1 MTIPGATGPRSTA
14 ILLPLVVAATG
25 WVTMLSWRGFSREA
39 SSYLFPLAVGA
50 LMIATAGI
58 VLRLARVP
66 GAAVVLT
73 QLVLAAAFLAL
84 LLTGSP
90 APIGARWSGWSPPSR
105 ERWRPAGSTRPR
117 ARRGPG
123 HPSPADPARP
133 AAARGLRRR
142 RLLDAPGSAGRALPA
157 RGVRAAHKPARRG
170 RQLGAVRAGRGRL
183 SHDGAARRGRPAGA
197 LGRTLAGSGGRL
209 TQEMASA
216 GSRRAGAL
224 GIGATATA
232 VAVLVP
238 SLLPTL
244 QLGVFGNGPGSGDR
258 DVTLINPITDLRR
271 DLQRGADVP
280 LLTLTTDDPSP
291 SYLRIAV
298 LNRFTH
304 NEWSSGNR
312 DIPADQVPNGEMPPP
327 PGVNQAVERTRHRYR
342 VSVTDDFRSTWLP
355 VMSPVTRVV
364 APGNWRYDA
373 STMDFIA
380 ADEDTT
386 TAGISYDMTGVELDL
401 SQQLLDRAPNPTGS
415 VDPLLTDL
423 PADLPS
429 SVSQLAAQVTAGR
442 TTKYQRGGRAAAVV
456 PQHRRLHL
464 LRARPDRQRHRRPA
478 RSSTPRP
485 GRSATASSSPPRWRS
500 WRAPAASRPGWP
512 WAS

>member
-1 MTIPGATGPRSTA
+1 M
-14 ILLPLVVAATG
+14 
-25 WVTMLSWRGFSREA
+25 
-39 SSYLFPLAVGA
+39 
-50 LMIATAGI
+50 
-58 VLRLARVP
+58 
-66 GAAVVLT
+66 
-73 QLVLAAAFLAL
+73 
-84 LLTGSP
+84 
-90 APIGARWSGWSPPSR
+90 
-105 ERWRPAGSTRPR
+105 
-117 ARRGPG
+117 
-123 HPSPADPARP
+123 
-133 AAARGLRRR
+133 
-142 RLLDAPGSAGRALPA
+142 
-157 RGVRAAHKPARRG
+157 
-170 RQLGAVRAGRGRL
+170 
-183 SHDGAARRGRPAGA
+183 
-197 LGRTLAGSGGRL
+197 
-209 TQEMASA
+209 
-216 GSRRAGAL
+216 
-224 GIGATATA
+224 GATATA

-442 TTKYQRGGRAAAVV
+442 TTKTSSGRAL
-456 PQHRRLHL
+456 QRWFRSTGGFTL
-464 LRARPDRQRHRRPA
+464 LRARPDRQRHRRPGVPRRQDRAGRLHEQFASAMAVMARTRGIPARVAVGFLTPDQVGPDQWQYSAWDLHAGRSSTSRRAGWVRFEPTPAGRGTEVPPYTQGAGSPRSRSRATSQRPRPATTCRPAGRAPRPTGRTASRA
-478 RSSTPRP
+478 RSS
-485 GRSATASSSPPRWRS
+485 
-500 WRAPAASRPGWP
+500 AARCTCRGG
-512 WAS
+512 